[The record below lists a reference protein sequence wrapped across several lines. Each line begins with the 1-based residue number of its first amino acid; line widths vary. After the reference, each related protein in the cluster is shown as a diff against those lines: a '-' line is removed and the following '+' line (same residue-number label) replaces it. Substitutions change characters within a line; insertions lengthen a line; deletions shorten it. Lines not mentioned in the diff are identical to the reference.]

1 MIPPAQD
8 RPQPP
13 AGPAAS
19 GLANNVAT
27 APGDLP
33 IAAVHARF
41 ASQREQFRHDNTIT
55 PLAPGP
61 DEAVLVEA
69 TTGEGMSLSRAAVFY
84 TIDGSMP
91 DAGSISVP
99 MEAAT
104 VDWDSFAGFLTRWR
118 AQLPPQPAGTVVRYR
133 IGGWR
138 KDEGRRTKD
147 EGRPINP
154 QSAIRNPQ
162 SGGPDIWAH
171 DGQGFWFR
179 VPWPAGIS
187 TFAYLAQPRSALLPA
202 WASEAVVYQ
211 IFVDRFHPGDPD
223 GKFQPAGQNVKH
235 GGTLPGI
242 RQALPYLADLGVTC
256 LWLTPVCEAPSY
268 HRYDCTDFYKID
280 PLLGSE
286 ADLRDLVQDAH
297 ARRIRVVLDFVPSHS
312 STRHPAFLA
321 AQRDMKAESFSWFT
335 FYEWP
340 NRYRTFLDMVHSMP
354 SFNTEDPGARA
365 YLIGSALHW
374 MRECGVDGYRID
386 HAIGPGMDFWIALRT
401 ATEQVDP
408 ESILFGEA
416 TDTPDSLRRY
426 RGRLHGVL
434 DFPLAA
440 ALRHVFALRDWDVER
455 FAGYLDSYEQY
466 MQIGPGRLSFIDN
479 HDMNRF
485 LFLAGNDTQM
495 LKMAALCQF
504 TLDAIPIIYYGTEI
518 GMSQEYAIEKR
529 ELGGDAQARAN
540 MPWDQTLWNEDLLAY
555 YRALIRMRREHP
567 VLVSGKR
574 RTLYLDSQA
583 GLLGYVRSGAEG
595 PGLASGDMLVLFNL
609 SHSPCSLDIPL
620 AAGHRAL
627 PLLETTPHGVV
638 VRLEGA
644 QTAITLP
651 AKTGVLLRIEG
662 V

>member
-1 MIPPAQD
+1 MIPPISD
-8 RPQPP
+8 RPQIPS
-13 AGPAAS
+13 GPAAG
-19 GLANNVAT
+19 GLANDVAT

-33 IAAVHARF
+33 IAAVQVRF
-41 ASQREQFRHDNTIT
+41 ALQREQFRHDNTIT

-61 DEAVLVEA
+61 DEAVVVEA

-84 TIDGSMP
+84 TTDGSVP
-91 DAGSISVP
+91 DAGSVSVP
-99 MEAAT
+99 MEVAT

-138 KDEGRRTKD
+138 KDDQRSN
-147 EGRPINP
+147 NP
-154 QSAIRNPQ
+154 QSAIRAQLSRKSTAHCADGTSQPEDHEHIRNPQ
-162 SGGPDIWAH
+162 SDGPDIWAH

-179 VPWPAGIS
+179 VPWPGGIS

-202 WASEAVVYQ
+202 WASEAVIYQ
-211 IFVDRFHPGDPD
+211 IFVDRFRPGDTD
-223 GKFQPAGQNVKH
+223 GKFQPAGYNVKH
-235 GGTLPGI
+235 GGTLRGI
-242 RQALPYLADLGVTC
+242 KQALPYLGDLGVTC

-280 PLLGSE
+280 PMLGSE
-286 ADLRDLVQDAH
+286 GDLRDLVQDAH
-297 ARRIRVVLDFVPSHS
+297 ALGIRVVLDFVPSHS
-312 STRHPAFLA
+312 STKHPAFLA

-374 MRECGVDGYRID
+374 IRECGVDGYRID
-386 HAIGPGMDFWIALRT
+386 HAIGPGMDFWVALRT
-401 ATEQVDP
+401 ATEAAHP

-434 DFPLAA
+434 DFPLAR

-455 FAGYLDSYEQY
+455 FAGYLNSYERY
-466 MQIGPGRLSFIDN
+466 MQTGPGRLSFIDN

-485 LFLAGNDTQM
+485 LFLAGNDTRM
-495 LKMAALCQF
+495 LKLAALCQF
-504 TLDAIPIIYYGTEI
+504 TLDATPIIYYGTEI
-518 GMSQEYAIEKR
+518 GMSQEHPIERR
-529 ELGGDAQARAN
+529 EFGGDAQARAD
-540 MPWDQTLWNEDLLAY
+540 MPWDPALWNEDLLAF
-555 YRALIRMRREHP
+555 YRALIRMRRDHP

-574 RTLYLDSQA
+574 RTLYLDPQ
-583 GLLGYVRSGAEG
+583 GGVLGYVRSSVEG
-595 PGLASGDMLVLFNL
+595 SGRRPVTCWY
-609 SHSPCSLDIPL
+609 CSI
-620 AAGHRAL
+620 
-627 PLLETTPHGVV
+627 
-638 VRLEGA
+638 
-644 QTAITLP
+644 
-651 AKTGVLLRIEG
+651 
-662 V
+662 